1 MSTDRLAPRAL
12 AAAIVTALVLAVAA
26 CGGNTGAKP
35 RPAPAAGDSSGGRL
49 DALLAGRFPGVIVKT
64 GSGGVQILMRG
75 GPGSFSASEEPLYI
89 LDGTPLPPGTGGR
102 IPVSAYDIQKIEVL
116 KNPADIAI
124 YGMRGSN
131 GVIRITTKHAH

>member
-1 MSTDRLAPRAL
+1 MNRLVPRRL
-12 AAAIVTALVLAVAA
+12 AAATLTALAMVVAGA
-26 CGGNTGAKP
+26 SCGSGPNP
-35 RPAPAAGDSSGGRL
+35 RPAPADADTPGGNIE
-49 DALLAGRFPGVIVKT
+49 ALLAGKFPGVIVKT
-64 GSGGVQILMRG
+64 AGDGVQILMRG

-89 LDGTPLPPGTGGR
+89 LDGTPLPSGMGGR
-102 IPVSAYDIQKIEVL
+102 VPVSAYDIQKIEVL